1 MFLNVVFDKFI
12 VGGMEEKT
20 LLKVAIISALIGVFI
35 LYIVSESITIDE
47 SSIGKIENE
56 DIGNDVKVKGVVK
69 DSFSGEKISIITIT
83 QPEEMK
89 IVVYENVSVKEG
101 DYIEVIGEI
110 DEYNGELEVIG
121 NRIRVIS

>member
-1 MFLNVVFDKFI
+1 MK
-12 VGGMEEKT
+12 EKT

-35 LYIVSESITIDE
+35 LYIVSENTTIDE
-47 SSIGKIENE
+47 TSIGKIEE
-56 DIGNDVKVKGVVK
+56 EQIGNDVKVKGVVK
-69 DSFSGEKISIITIT
+69 SAFNGKKISIITIT